1 MHQDSSIHLVVTT
14 RCWYGKRGARLL
26 THWSSCG
33 GACVVC
39 MGRRVLVVVV
49 GSISI
54 FAIFSKLKRFSTTWL
69 EIDEQ
74 QELKT
79 CRTSSTYSGIMSWWN
94 NFHLFSLLQ
103 SSSRRPSVLSARIS
117 AERVVTS
124 PSSSRSPWPFCFS

>member
-1 MHQDSSIHLVVTT
+1 M
-14 RCWYGKRGARLL
+14 
-26 THWSSCG
+26 
-33 GACVVC
+33 C

-79 CRTSSTYSGIMSWWN
+79 CRTSSTYSGIMS
-94 NFHLFSLLQ
+94 
-103 SSSRRPSVLSARIS
+103 
-117 AERVVTS
+117 
-124 PSSSRSPWPFCFS
+124 